1 MKLSILSV
9 LVAFAAASCGSVSVP
24 RENYWRLDLPAR
36 DAQKAG
42 ANTNATSATTRMLR
56 VQDLQLGNAMSG
68 DFLVVSHGPSRLS
81 TRELDRWVAPL
92 DRLATDA
99 LVLSLSRTGS
109 FALVKGAGDGGAEDL
124 TLNGRIL
131 DFCEH
136 RNAAGERMA
145 VAQFSFWLEGK
156 DGLVFAD
163 EFRGAS
169 PIDSEGAEASVK
181 ALSLA
186 LQQVVDQVSSR
197 IVLQALQPTWPDA
210 APSSAR

>member
-1 MKLSILSV
+1 MRHSV
-9 LVAFAAASCGSVSVP
+9 FALACVLLGSLPSCGSVSIP
-24 RENYWRLDLPAR
+24 RENYWRLDLVGH
-36 DAQKAG
+36 DVQKATPT
-42 ANTNATSATTRMLR
+42 AASHVLR

-81 TRELDRWVAPL
+81 PCELDRWVAPL

-99 LVLSLSRTGS
+99 LVLSLSRSGS
-109 FALVKGAGDGGAEDL
+109 FSLVKGASDGGAEDL

-136 RNAAGERMA
+136 RSQTGERQA
-145 VAQFSFWLEGK
+145 SAQFTFWLEGK

-163 EFRGAS
+163 EFRGMA
-169 PIDSEGAEASVK
+169 PIEGEGAEASVK

-186 LQQVVDQVSSR
+186 LQQVVDQLASR
-197 IVLQALQPTWPDA
+197 IALGVALRLPSDA
-210 APSSAR
+210 TPASPR